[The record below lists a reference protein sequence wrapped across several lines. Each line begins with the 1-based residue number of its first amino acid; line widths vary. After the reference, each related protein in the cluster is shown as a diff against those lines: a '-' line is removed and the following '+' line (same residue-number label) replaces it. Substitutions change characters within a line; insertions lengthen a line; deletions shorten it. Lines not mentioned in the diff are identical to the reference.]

1 MHLTKQKEHI
11 CLITP
16 PSPFL
21 LDERVFLH
29 LGVLKVAAV
38 LEQRGHKVDF
48 IDLSGITNFLDVI
61 DNYIDIN
68 KNIENLVFG
77 VTATTP
83 QIPHAVQIC
92 KMIKSKKDLKVIL
105 GGPHCTLMN
114 TASKREKKKG
124 LHLSSRATS
133 DIDRL
138 SEIFDV
144 IVCGDGEYAIF
155 DALEIDKGLVDA
167 DNRRSPMFLKNK
179 DFSELP
185 LPARHL
191 VDLSTYNYTI
201 EGENAT
207 SLIAQLGCPFK
218 CTFCSGRNSP
228 FLRSIRQRS
237 SESILKEIE
246 HLHKTYDYKGFMF
259 YDDELN
265 VNKDLVNLLNMIT
278 DYQEKNDVEFMLRG
292 FVKAELFNEEQAEA
306 MYRSG
311 FRWLLTGFE
320 SGDKRILHN
329 IRKNA
334 TLEDNTKCVEI
345 AKKYGLK
352 VKALMSIGHAGESH
366 ESIENT
372 KNWLLQ
378 VEPEEFDCTIITTYP
393 GSPYFDDAIQEGQ
406 HYVYTDPKNGDK
418 LYQASLDYL
427 TELDYYKGDP
437 EDGYVSYVWTQNI
450 SAEDIVKERGKLEAE
465 VREKLNIPFYA
476 ARPGLVYEHS
486 MGMGNVKISDHIL
499 RNNYETKGE

>member
-1 MHLTKQKEHI
+1 MQSNNNKEHI

-29 LGVLKVAAV
+29 LGILKVASS
-38 LEQRGHKVDF
+38 LEQQGYKVDF
-48 IDLSGITNFLDVI
+48 IDLSGITNFLDVVN
-61 DNYIDIN
+61 NYIDIN
-68 KNIENLVFG
+68 KDVENLVFG
-77 VTATTP
+77 ITATTP
-83 QIPHAVQIC
+83 QVPHAVEIC
-92 KMIKSKKDLKVIL
+92 KAIKLRNNFKVIL

-114 TASKREKKKG
+114 TASKREKRKG
-124 LHLSSRATS
+124 LELSNRATS

-138 SEIFDV
+138 SSIFDV
-144 IVCGDGEYAIF
+144 LVCGDGEYSIF
-155 DALEIDKGLVDA
+155 EALKIDKGVVDA
-167 DNRRSPMFLKNK
+167 DSRKSSLFLKNK

-191 VDLSTYNYTI
+191 VDLSTYKYTI
-201 EGENAT
+201 EGTNAT

-246 HLHKTYDYKGFMF
+246 FLHKTYGYEGFMF

-265 VNKDLVNLLNMIT
+265 VNKELVTLLNMIT
-278 DYQEKNDVEFMLRG
+278 DYQEKNDVQFMLRG
-292 FVKAELFNEEQAEA
+292 FVKAELFNDEQAEA

-320 SGDKRILHN
+320 SGDERILHN

-334 TLEDNTKCVEI
+334 TLDDNTRCVET
-345 AKKYGLK
+345 AKKHGLK

-372 KNWLLQ
+372 KNWLLK

-393 GSPYFDDAIQEGQ
+393 GSPYFDNAVKEKDY
-406 HYVYTDPKNGDK
+406 YVYTDPKNKDK
-418 LYQASLDYL
+418 LYQSTIDYL
-427 TELDYYKGDP
+427 SELDYYKGDP

-450 SAEDIVKERGKLEAE
+450 SAKDIVEERGKLEAE
-465 VREKLNIPFYA
+465 VREKLSIPFYT
-476 ARPGLVYEHS
+476 ARPGMVYEHS
-486 MGMGNVKISDHIL
+486 MGMGNIKISDHIL
-499 RNNYETKGE
+499 RKNY